1 MLKNRLA
8 PYILVSVLIHAG
20 LLFGMHSFLSLP
32 DTQLEPP
39 VLIPV
44 EMLVIRKQPPDP
56 AVRITASEPMVTK
69 KQDSIAWSQ
78 LEVDMDADQ
87 DSDDIADPIPAEG
100 NYQSSVNLETKGP
113 TRVIRMVSER
123 PKPAGQLEVALSQT
137 LPLHLFP
144 ADEQIYEVLPRPK
157 KGDSVPRFTAGT
169 MPTPLVPHTTPKG
182 DEIASEPV
190 NLAIQKTSLHLSAV
204 EPSSPAWSTPSDM
217 SVSSDLVEAKAAVSP
232 HYSQKEKEVASEPV
246 DLAIQKTSLHLSAV
260 EPSSPAWSTP
270 SDMSVSAD
278 LVEAKAAVNPHYSQK
293 GKEVASQPVDL
304 AIQKTPLHLG
314 AVEPS
319 SPAGSSPL
327 DSSTSADLAE
337 ANVTASP
344 HFFQVS
350 HKAVTS
356 LVDTQTVDDFVAELP
371 PLPEQ
376 VEGEPRLM
384 ASTLQINGHPNG
396 AQVYVDGM
404 LSGDT
409 PLDMELTLGKHE
421 VRVALPDHYDW
432 KAQIELRETNRSIPI
447 SFRLL
452 PVD

>member
-246 DLAIQKTSLHLSAV
+246 DLAIQKT
-260 EPSSPAWSTP
+260 
-270 SDMSVSAD
+270 
-278 LVEAKAAVNPHYSQK
+278 
-293 GKEVASQPVDL
+293 
-304 AIQKTPLHLG
+304 PLHLG

-337 ANVTASP
+337 ANATASP
-344 HFFQVS
+344 HFSQVS